1 MTIITTILAF
11 LVVLIPL
18 IIIHEFGHYLAARLV
33 GVRVEQFSIGFPPRI
48 VGKRWGETEYL
59 ISWIPLGGYVRLF
72 GQNLEDEDA
81 NDPRNYAAKS
91 ILQRFFILVAGPA
104 ANLLTALLVMPLVYM
119 LGVDTPAYHFQ
130 PAVVATISEGSA
142 AEQAGLR
149 SGDRVVRVGSDDA
162 VTWADV
168 YGLIESAAVSGND
181 IDFALEREGF
191 PVSVHV
197 PVAAFLS
204 DEPFGWR
211 PLIEPVAGFVAPG
224 NPAEE
229 AGMLPGDR
237 IMEINGV
244 PIDRWDQISQEIQKT
259 KGQSL
264 PVTVNRNGMVLPLEI
279 LPQYREEN
287 KRWLIGI
294 SPAMVEQKYGP
305 IDSVIRGT
313 QRLGT
318 ITVATF
324 GFLGNMFTGNV
335 SMDQV
340 GGPVKIATFIEKA
353 AGTSLASLA
362 LMVALI
368 SLQLGILNLLPIPAL
383 DGGHITY
390 FLLPELVKGAPLS
403 PRLRAHIQTVGI
415 TVLMLFMIFVTY
427 NDILDLL

>member
-130 PAVVATISEGSA
+130 PALVATISEGSA

-181 IDFALEREGF
+181 IDFALEREGL

-211 PLIEPVAGFVAPG
+211 PFIEPVAGFVAPG
-224 NPAEE
+224 TPAEE

-264 PVTVNRNGMVLPLEI
+264 PVTVNRDGMVLPLEI
-279 LPQYREEN
+279 LPQ
-287 KRWLIGI
+287 
-294 SPAMVEQKYGP
+294 
-305 IDSVIRGT
+305 
-313 QRLGT
+313 
-318 ITVATF
+318 
-324 GFLGNMFTGNV
+324 
-335 SMDQV
+335 
-340 GGPVKIATFIEKA
+340 
-353 AGTSLASLA
+353 
-362 LMVALI
+362 
-368 SLQLGILNLLPIPAL
+368 
-383 DGGHITY
+383 
-390 FLLPELVKGAPLS
+390 
-403 PRLRAHIQTVGI
+403 
-415 TVLMLFMIFVTY
+415 
-427 NDILDLL
+427 